1 MNRTKDISEDSF
13 LSFVKTRLEEECDSV
28 PRLAEI
34 ERAAAASRTRV
45 THGIRRAGWWWT
57 ASLLAA
63 SIAVVCSFSL
73 FRSFT
78 HVEGS
83 TVAQTIELLNAAE
96 REDGALEYV
105 EYDSTADMLLA
116 WQDAPY
122 EMAVASLAASN

>member
-1 MNRTKDISEDSF
+1 MNRTNDISEDSF
-13 LSFVKTRLEEECDSV
+13 LSFVKARLEEGYASA

-34 ERAAAASRTRV
+34 ERAAASRTRAS
-45 THGIRRAGWWWT
+45 HGMRRAGWWWT

-63 SIAVVCSFSL
+63 SLAVVCSFSL
-73 FRSFT
+73 FRSSAP
-78 HVEGS
+78 VGES

-96 REDGALEYV
+96 SEDGV
-105 EYDSTADMLLA
+105 EYDSTADLLLA

>member
-1 MNRTKDISEDSF
+1 MNRTNDISEDSF
-13 LSFVKTRLEEECDSV
+13 LSFVKARLEEGYASA

-34 ERAAAASRTRV
+34 ERAAASRMCV
-45 THGIRRAGWWWT
+45 SHGIRRAGWWWT
-57 ASLLAA
+57 VSLLAA
-63 SIAVVCSFSL
+63 SLAVVCSFSL

-96 REDGALEYV
+96 SEDGALEYV